1 MIILDMFSGG
11 GGLSEG
17 FFRSKCEF
25 VSHIEMN
32 HHASMTLETRAL
44 YHALDDKND
53 YYAYLKDEINREQL
67 IEDNKDLS
75 NHVRK
80 SIINEEISSQTKAP
94 IIKKVKNIMKEMD
107 INKIDGIIGGPPCQ
121 AYSII
126 GRGRSPNCMEN
137 DPRNFLYKYYLGFLE
152 EFKPEFFIF
161 ENVPGMR
168 SAKNGSIL
176 EDLQKKVIKMGYIPE
191 TKLLN
196 AENFNVLQSRK
207 RLIIVGHKA
216 NNIFFETLNKSNNS
230 KYKVSNILNDLPHL
244 NPGEGSDTHQE
255 YKKNKITGY
264 LKDFNIR
271 TKKDILIHHQARRH
285 NELDREIYRL
295 AINKWNKEKKRIKYR
310 ELPEE
315 LKTHKN
321 RKSFEDR
328 FKVLASNSAAAHTIV
343 AHISKDGHYYIH
355 PDIKQARSITVREA
369 ARIQSFPD
377 NYKFEGPRTSQY
389 VQIGNAVPPL
399 MAEKL
404 AQKIKEFN

>member
-1 MIILDMFSGG
+1 MFSGG

-32 HHASMTLETRAL
+32 PHASITLETRAI

-53 YYAYLKDEINREQL
+53 YYAYLKNEISREQF
-67 IEDNKDLS
+67 IGENEDLS
-75 NHVRK
+75 KQVHET
-80 SIINEEISSQTKAP
+80 IINEEISSQTKAP
-94 IIKKVKNIMKEMD
+94 IIKNIKNIMNKMD
-107 INKIDGIIGGPPCQ
+107 INKLDGIIGGPPCQ
-121 AYSII
+121 AYSIM
-126 GRGRSPNCMEN
+126 GRSRSPDCMKN
-137 DPRNFLYKYYLGFLE
+137 DPRNFLYKHYIEFLK
-152 EFKPEFFIF
+152 EFNPDFFIF

-168 SAKNGSIL
+168 SAKKGTIL
-176 EDLQKKVIKMGYIPE
+176 KDLEKKVTNLGYNPEIKI
-191 TKLLN
+191 LN

-207 RLIIVGHKA
+207 RLIIVGHKTDEL
-216 NNIFFETLNKSNNS
+216 FFETLNTSNNT
-230 KYKVSNILNDLPHL
+230 KYKVSDILNDLPSL
-244 NPGEGSDTHQE
+244 KPGEGTDSYQK
-255 YKKNKITGY
+255 YGKIKINGY
-264 LKDFNIR
+264 LKDFNLR
-271 TKKDILIHHQARRH
+271 TKKDVLLHHQARKH
-285 NELDREIYRL
+285 NERDREIYRL

-328 FKVLASNSAAAHTIV
+328 FKVIAANSNAVHTVV

-389 VQIGNAVPPL
+389 VQVGNAVPPL

-404 AQKIKEFN
+404 AQNIKEFI